1 MNNGYYANL
10 EIIGVSS
17 QNGGRFGKVLIAGSG
32 KITGEVECDSF
43 ELPGAGKIERGSLT
57 VHGPM
62 EIDGAGTVEGSV
74 RAERLEVNGSLKA
87 AGSLD
92 VAGELEVDGSL
103 RTEGACR
110 IGGSSEICGS
120 MKAESD
126 VSMADLEVDG
136 SLSVNGSL
144 TAGNVEIDGTLSV
157 SGSLTANDVEID
169 GVLNA
174 EGEVQAECFKAEG
187 TVKIMGLL
195 NAETVELTVSGED
208 LIDSIG
214 GGRVTV
220 RPGKSGFSLFRR
232 KRPHLISDLIEADE
246 IDLENTDCRVVRGVS
261 VRIGP
266 ECVIDRV
273 EYSGTLEIDPAAA
286 VREQV
291 KL

>member
-1 MNNGYYANL
+1 MFNTAYGNL
-10 EIIGVSS
+10 EIIGVGS
-17 QNGGRFGKVLIAGSG
+17 QNGGRFGKVFIAGSG
-32 KITGEVECDSF
+32 KIIGDTECDSF
-43 ELPGAGKIERGSLT
+43 LLPGVGRIEGGSLT
-57 VHGPM
+57 VHGPA
-62 EIDGAGTVEGSV
+62 EIDGAGTVDGSV
-74 RAERLEVNGSLKA
+74 RAEQLEVNGSFKTAGGLDVGGELEVNGSLN
-87 AGSLD
+87 
-92 VAGELEVDGSL
+92 
-103 RTEGACR
+103 TEGPCR

-120 MKAESD
+120 MKSECD
-126 VSMADLEVDG
+126 VSMEALEVDG
-136 SLSVNGSL
+136 TLSVNGRL
-144 TAGNVEIDGTLSV
+144 TAGDVEIDGTLHV
-157 SGSLTANDVEID
+157 NGSLIAHDVD
-169 GVLNA
+169 LGGVLKA
-174 EGEVQAECFKAEG
+174 EGEVQAERFMADG
-187 TVKIMGLL
+187 TVKIKGLL
-195 NAETVELTVSGED
+195 NAETVELSVSGED

-246 IDLENTDCRVVRGVS
+246 IDLENTDCRVVRGGS